1 MLPIGEGSYGIVYR
15 AINRLIN
22 KLVAVKIYKE
32 QYTNE
37 NQDEMLKEIALIK
50 TFNHP
55 NLISLH

>member
-37 NQDEMLKEIALIK
+37 NQDEILKEIALIK